1 MAGHRWQGR
10 ATLPL
15 MDDLSDDE
23 EAVLRFLRDQPRGQA
38 SHVQA
43 THDNSYLR
51 AQMRE
56 HTEAI
61 RDVLERLADHGYV
74 QPLPGGFSSERTTYA
89 YRLTEQGEQA
99 LTDTE

>member
-1 MAGHRWQGR
+1 VAPCDGRAPLAGR

-15 MDDLSDDE
+15 IDGLSDDE

-51 AQMRE
+51 VQMRE
-56 HTEAI
+56 RRKRFAG
-61 RDVLERLADHGYV
+61 RPSVSRLLGPAA
-74 QPLPGGFSSERTTYA
+74 R
-89 YRLTEQGEQA
+89 
-99 LTDTE
+99 